1 MIIIVLLPNAKVTF
15 LIYFYWIGAIFALE
29 LQQNLRFKRNDDV

>member
-15 LIYFYWIGAIFALE
+15 LIYFYWIGAIFALRITAKSPFQE
-29 LQQNLRFKRNDDV
+29 K